1 MHENDENRL
10 DIASPKLE
18 RFLGSAEE
26 RPFAPNE
33 RLRRIRAIFGE
44 AMRRQQRQWALEELH
59 PYRIM
64 VLWRISRLTL
74 EVKGRLADDERL
86 ADATEISPSPWEHP
100 TRPVTPRVGA
110 PVQRGTVQRG
120 TGGLLARHV
129 EGEGLPL
136 ICPERKGS
144 HDHEETIKLV
154 ERWCDAVGIAA
165 GILGVGDT
173 ERGQKGLQ
181 GLLDPELASW
191 CCPTPEQVLAFE
203 EQLIS
208 EAVDLLIEHG
218 EPATMQH
225 YRTAHG
231 LTRREALSIVR
242 MSRARIK
249 EDMMIPVEEAR
260 SILLARYER
269 FLYDIAQT
277 PNMRD
282 RLLALKEVARITGVT
297 RQAPEDVVRE
307 FLGVVR
313 SVSAKREDTEL
324 QRGKII
330 EALPAWDKLADSGD
344 KPADAAFEVF
354 EDDRSDD
361 EDEDS
366 EALDAYDRENK

>member
-1 MHENDENRL
+1 MQ
-10 DIASPKLE
+10 PPQ
-18 RFLGSAEE
+18 
-26 RPFAPNE
+26 RP
-33 RLRRIRAIFGE
+33 R
-44 AMRRQQRQWALEELH
+44 ALEELH

-86 ADATEISPSPWEHP
+86 ADATAISPSPWEHP
-100 TRPVTPRVGA
+100 TRPVTPGAGA
-110 PVQRGTVQRG
+110 PVQRDTVQRDTVQRG
-120 TGGLLARHV
+120 TGGLLARHI

-144 HDHEETIKLV
+144 HDSEETIKLV
-154 ERWCDAVGIAA
+154 ERWCDAIGVAA
-165 GILGVGDT
+165 GILSIGDT

-181 GLLDPELASW
+181 GLLDPELAPW

-208 EAVDLLIEHG
+208 EAVELLIEHG
-218 EPATMQH
+218 EPATRQH
-225 YRTAHG
+225 YRTVYG

-269 FLYDIAQT
+269 FLHDIAQT

-297 RQAPEDVVRE
+297 RQTPEDAVRE

-313 SVSAKREDTEL
+313 AVSAKREEMEL
-324 QRGKII
+324 QRGKVI
-330 EALPAWDKLADSGD
+330 EALPATD
-344 KPADAAFEVF
+344 KPADIAFEVF
-354 EDDRSDD
+354 KDDRSND
-361 EDEDS
+361 EDT
-366 EALDAYDRENK
+366 EALDAYDRENW